1 MITWPSLF
9 TMQGGL
15 ALFSWSL
22 ATLAPIGA
30 NMSRQADLA
39 VPVDNETVALRAAVH
54 LAGC

>member
-54 LAGC
+54 LGRL